1 MDGCSQSRIIPAVL
15 QQAEGRTRPRTQDQ
29 AALVPTPT
37 ADTLP
42 RRYADFDTLGE
53 ALDYA
58 AEGVRGLNFHDPRG
72 QLVRAYTFRE
82 LRDDAISVAYR
93 LIAHGVT
100 GGDRIAL
107 ITAPGPEFPAFFFRV
122 VFSGALPVPLPLPT
136 SFGCQESFIHQLSV
150 PT

>member
-58 AEGVRGLNFHDPRG
+58 AEGVRGLNFHAPRG

-82 LRDDAISVAYR
+82 LRDDALSVAYR
-93 LIAHGVT
+93 L
-100 GGDRIAL
+100 L
-107 ITAPGPEFPAFFFRV
+107 APGVKGGARSVLIAETGPELAAICLCGFYA
-122 VFSGALPVPLPLPT
+122 GAWAVPRPLPT
-136 SFGCQESFIHQLSV
+136 RSV
-150 PT
+150 EGLG